1 MRVLLLHN
9 PTAGDEEHGREAL
22 VEAFEDADHDVS
34 YQSTRS
40 KGWKDS
46 LDASVDV
53 FVAAGGDG
61 TVRRVA
67 IALAEKKSD
76 RPRVPLAVLPL
87 GTANNIA
94 RTLGVGASAEALA
107 DGLERGWLTRLAVGV
122 AEGPWGEHRFVE
134 SAGIGVFAAMIRESH
149 HEAARLEPTG
159 RLDERSARLAFGAE
173 MLRQVL
179 SDAEPM
185 KVRLEADG
193 DDLSGSYLL
202 VEAMNITSIG
212 PRVRLAPDANHAGD
226 FLDLVLAGEAE
237 RSLLESYF
245 AWLGDSGGSASPIT
259 PRRVHRLSLTWPAAR
274 GHLDDE
280 LWPDADETERS
291 DSGKVSVE
299 IETLLPL
306 LIPAAS

>member
-9 PTAGDEEHGREAL
+9 PAAGDEEHGREAL
-22 VEAFEDADHDVS
+22 VEAFEEADHEVV
-34 YQSTRS
+34 YQSTRG
-40 KGWKDS
+40 KGWQDS

-67 IALAEKKSD
+67 IALAEKQSD

-94 RTLGVGASAEALA
+94 GTLGVTTSVEALA
-107 DGLERGWLTRLAVGV
+107 AGLERGWLTRLAVGV
-122 AEGPWGEHRFVE
+122 ALGPWGEHRFVE
-134 SAGIGVFAAMIRESH
+134 SAGIGVFAAMIRESRH
-149 HEAARLEPTG
+149 VAARLALTG

-179 SDAEPM
+179 SEAEPM
-185 KVRLEADG
+185 KVRLQADG
-193 DDLSGSYLL
+193 KKLSGSYFL

-212 PRVRLAPDANHAGD
+212 PRVELAPDANHAGD

-237 RSLLESYF
+237 RPLLESFF
-245 AWLGDSGGSASPIT
+245 AWLGDSGADVSPIT
-259 PRRVHRLSLTWPAAR
+259 PRRVHQVSLSWPVGQ

-280 LWPDADETERS
+280 LWPDPEETEPS
-291 DSGKVSVE
+291 DSGTVSLE

-306 LIPAAS
+306 LIPAAC